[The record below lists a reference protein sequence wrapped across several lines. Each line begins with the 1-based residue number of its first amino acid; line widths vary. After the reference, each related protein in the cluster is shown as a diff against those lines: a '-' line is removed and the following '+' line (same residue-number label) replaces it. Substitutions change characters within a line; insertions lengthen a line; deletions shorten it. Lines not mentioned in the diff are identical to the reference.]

1 MAASGSSGGG
11 GGGDTD
17 YLSRADGETI
27 NSGIIKAILAP
38 ILATGSGIAF
48 LIDSG
53 LRSFSDIFEIF
64 GDVRTLV
71 GAFFT
76 DPTIA
81 LEMAAQAT
89 GTSAAQFGI
98 LAIPIVA
105 ASIALSLVLV
115 DVIWGGEIPIVSAIN
130 PLS

>member
-1 MAASGSSGGG
+1 MAASGSS

-17 YLSRADGETI
+17 YLSRADGESI

-38 ILATGSGIAF
+38 ILATGSGVAM

-53 LRSFSDIFEIF
+53 LRSFSDIFDIF

-76 DPTIA
+76 SPTTA

-89 GTSAAQFGI
+89 GMSSQQFGI
-98 LAIPIVA
+98 LAIPIVM
-105 ASIALSLVLV
+105 ASIALGLVLV